1 MSNNEP
7 IKLRIPR
14 QDLSE
19 FALFGLTADQAQNW
33 AEGLPMANT
42 AQVAQQLRSAI
53 SDLNRVDMA
62 PNVRFEILEALRT
75 TLHTALSTLSK
86 YYLNQPVVLPEE
98 PRKAARLAHNLY
110 ELVTIGY
117 TITGIQTIQRRQSIS
132 GANPAKLVCQ
142 ALHRAI
148 TSSSMKLLVSY
159 QLYQPVELNAWT
171 ELHQMF
177 LLAERQKLSSQIVVD
192 EISGDGS
199 ITDTYLRALLMGCS
213 KPNQLRQR
221 DLAGIY
227 KGLREWVEHIQLLPA
242 DENDGLFLVDFTSDH
257 PPIYAS
263 LYSEIPGSTCRIIN
277 TDALV
282 AHLQKL
288 RQDTGERAIVF
299 DKDTAVS
306 PNVLDHV
313 ISSWGVMSKRN
324 FARAPAQEKLW
335 ISVGLSNT
343 HYYVAGGVNF
353 EDLISP
359 SSAYTLG
366 DEQDKNPFMSEDSSR
381 ESELWDNAFVA
392 DEENE
397 DKVDMADVE
406 LHIREA
412 EKSDDDA
419 SASNERHPVFPV
431 RMANVSPGGYCLEW
445 SADIPSHIK
454 TGDAIAVREIDNH
467 SWSIAV
473 IRWVSQL
480 KDQTTLLGVELLS
493 PRGTPYGA
501 RVQAKTGE
509 DGDLMRALLLP
520 EIKLVGQ
527 PNTLITPRVG
537 FKERQKVTLIRGG
550 KESYIQLFKKVSST
564 AAYNQFEFRYIQQL
578 DEVAARDS
586 SEVASAPFESLWNDL

>member
-19 FALFGLTADQAQNW
+19 FVLFGLTADQTRNW

-42 AQVAQQLRSAI
+42 AQIAQQLRSAI

-62 PNVRFEILEALRT
+62 PNVRFDIMEALRT
-75 TLHTALSTLSK
+75 TLHTALATLSK

-98 PRKAARLAHNLY
+98 PRKAARLAQNLY
-110 ELVTIGY
+110 ELVTTAY
-117 TITGIQTIQRRQSIS
+117 TIVGIQTIQRRQSVS
-132 GANPAKLVCQ
+132 GTNPAKLVCQ
-142 ALHRAI
+142 SLHRAI

-159 QLYQPVELNAWT
+159 QLYQPVELHAWT

-177 LLAERQKLSSQIVVD
+177 LLAERQKLTSQIVED
-192 EISGDGS
+192 AIAGDGS
-199 ITDTYLRALLMGCS
+199 ITNTYMRALLMGCC

-221 DLAGIY
+221 DLAGVY
-227 KGLREWVEHIQLLPA
+227 KGLRDWVSHIQLLPA
-242 DENDGLFLVDFTSDH
+242 NENDGLFLLDFASDH
-257 PPIYAS
+257 PPIYTS
-263 LYSEIPGSTCRIIN
+263 LYSEVPGPSCQVIN
-277 TDALV
+277 TDELITY
-282 AHLQKL
+282 LQDL
-288 RQDTGERAIVF
+288 RMETGEKAIVF

-313 ISSWGVMSKRN
+313 VSAWGVMSKRN

-343 HYYVAGGVNF
+343 HYYVSGGTSF
-353 EDLISP
+353 ENLLSADL
-359 SSAYTLG
+359 AETLG
-366 DEQDKNPFMSEDSSR
+366 PGQDKNPFMGEESTR
-381 ESELWDNAFVA
+381 ETEIWDKAFSP
-392 DEENE
+392 DEEDE
-397 DKVDMADVE
+397 DPVGMEDVE
-406 LHIREA
+406 FHILEA
-412 EKSDDDA
+412 KQTGDTA
-419 SASNERHPVFPV
+419 TKERHPVFPV

-454 TGDAIAVREIDNH
+454 TGDAIAVREIDNN

-480 KDQTTLLGVELLS
+480 KDHTTLLGVELLS
-493 PRGTPYGA
+493 PRATPYGA
-501 RVQAKTGE
+501 RVQHKTGE

-527 PNTLITPRVG
+527 PNTIITPRVG
-537 FKERQKVTLIRGG
+537 FKERQKVTLLRGG
-550 KESYIQLFKKVSST
+550 EESYIQLFKKVSST

-578 DEVAARDS
+578 DEVAARDKTDVIS
-586 SEVASAPFESLWNDL
+586 TQFESLWNNL

>member
-19 FALFGLTADQAQNW
+19 FVLFGLTGDQARNW

-42 AQVAQQLRSAI
+42 AQTAQQLRSAL

-62 PNVRFEILEALRT
+62 PDVRFEILEALRT

-98 PRKAARLAHNLY
+98 PRKAAKLAQNLY
-110 ELVTIGY
+110 ELVTTAY
-117 TITGIQTIQRRQSIS
+117 TITGIQTIQRRQKIS
-132 GANPAKLVCQ
+132 SANPAKLVCQ

-148 TSSSMKLLVSY
+148 TNSSMKLLVSY

-171 ELHQMF
+171 ELHQLF
-177 LLAERQKLSSQIVVD
+177 LLAERQKLTSQIVID

-199 ITDTYLRALLMGCS
+199 ITDTYLRSLMMGCC

-221 DLAGIY
+221 DLAGVY
-227 KGLREWVEHIQLLPA
+227 KGLREWVEYIDLLPA
-242 DENDGLFLVDFTSDH
+242 DDSDGLFLIDFASDH
-257 PPIYAS
+257 PPIYTS
-263 LYSEIPGSTCRIIN
+263 LYSEVPGPSCRVIN
-277 TDALV
+277 TDTLID
-282 AHLQKL
+282 HLQKL
-288 RQDTGERAIVF
+288 HQDTGEQSIVF
-299 DKDTAVS
+299 DKDTVVS

-313 ISSWGVMSKRN
+313 ITSWGVMSKRN

-335 ISVGLSNT
+335 VSVGLSNT
-343 HYYVAGGVNF
+343 HYYVSGGISF
-353 EDLISP
+353 ESLISFEGIQAL
-359 SSAYTLG
+359 SQDA
-366 DEQDKNPFMSEDSSR
+366 DKNLFMNEDSSR
-381 ESELWDNAFVA
+381 EKEIWDGAFT
-392 DEENE
+392 NE
-397 DKVDMADVE
+397 TEAEGVGMEDIE
-406 LHIREA
+406 FHIREA
-412 EKSDDDA
+412 QKSRSVA
-419 SASNERHPVFPV
+419 SKERHPVFPV

-454 TGDAIAVREIDNH
+454 TGDVISVREIDNH
-467 SWSIAV
+467 AWSIAV

-493 PRGTPYGA
+493 PRATPYGA
-501 RVQAKTGE
+501 RVQHKTGE

-550 KESYIQLFKKVSST
+550 EESYIQLFKKVSST

-578 DEVAARDS
+578 DEVAARDKT
-586 SEVASAPFESLWNDL
+586 EVISTQFESLWNDL

>member
-19 FALFGLTADQAQNW
+19 FVLFGLTASQASNW

-53 SDLNRVDMA
+53 SDLNRVDMG
-62 PNVRFEILEALRT
+62 PDTRFEILEALRP
-75 TLHTALSTLSK
+75 TLYTALSTLSK

-98 PRKAARLAHNLY
+98 PRKAARLAQNLY
-110 ELVTIGY
+110 ELVTTAY
-117 TITGIQTIQRRQSIS
+117 TICGIQTIQRRQSVS
-132 GANPAKLVCQ
+132 SSNPAKLVCQ
-142 ALHRAI
+142 SLHRAI
-148 TSSSMKLLVSY
+148 TNASMKLLVSY
-159 QLYQPVELNAWT
+159 QLYQAVELNAWT
-171 ELHQMF
+171 ELHQLF
-177 LLAERQKLSSQIVVD
+177 LLAERQKLTSQIVTD

-199 ITDTYLRALLMGCS
+199 ITDTYLRALMMGCC

-221 DLAGIY
+221 DLAGVY
-227 KGLREWVEHIQLLPA
+227 KGLREWVDHLQLLGA
-242 DENDGLFLVDFTSDH
+242 DENEGLFMVDFASDH
-257 PPIYAS
+257 PPIYSS
-263 LYSEIPGSTCRIIN
+263 LYSEIPGPSCRVIN
-277 TDALV
+277 TDALIS
-282 AHLQKL
+282 HLQNL
-288 RQDTGERAIVF
+288 RRDTGEQSIVF
-299 DKDTAVS
+299 DKDTVVS

-335 ISVGLSNT
+335 VSVGLSNT
-343 HYYVAGGVNF
+343 HYYVSGGISF
-353 EDLISP
+353 ESLISAD
-359 SSAYTLG
+359 SAQLLADG
-366 DEQDKNPFMSEDSSR
+366 PEKNPFTGEDSSR
-381 ESELWDNAFVA
+381 EKDIWDSAFTS
-392 DEENE
+392 DEEGE
-397 DKVDMADVE
+397 SVDMEDIE
-406 LHIREA
+406 FHIREA
-412 EKSDDDA
+412 AKS
-419 SASNERHPVFPV
+419 SNTSTKERHPVFPV

-454 TGDAIAVREIDNH
+454 TGDVIAVREVDNS

-493 PRGTPYGA
+493 PRATPYGA
-501 RVQAKTGE
+501 RVQHKTGE

-550 KESYIQLFKKVSST
+550 VETYIQLFKKLSST
-564 AAYNQFEFRYIQQL
+564 AAYNQFEFRDIQQL
-578 DEVAARDS
+578 DEVAARDK
-586 SEVASAPFESLWNDL
+586 SEVINTQFESLWNNI

>member
-19 FALFGLTADQAQNW
+19 FVLFGLTGDQAQNW

-42 AQVAQQLRSAI
+42 AQVAQQLRSAL

-62 PNVRFEILEALRT
+62 PNIRFEILDALRT
-75 TLHTALSTLSK
+75 TLHTALTTLSK

-98 PRKAARLAHNLY
+98 PRKAARLAQNLY
-110 ELVTIGY
+110 ELVTTAY

-132 GANPAKLVCQ
+132 NTNPAKLVCQ

-148 TSSSMKLLVSY
+148 TYSSMKLLVSY
-159 QLYQPVELNAWT
+159 QLYQPAELNAWT
-171 ELHQMF
+171 ELHQLF
-177 LLAERQKLSSQIVVD
+177 LLAERQKLTSQIVTD
-192 EISGDGS
+192 ELSGDGS
-199 ITDTYLRALLMGCS
+199 ITDTYLRSLMMGCC

-221 DLAGIY
+221 DLAGVY
-227 KGLREWVEHIQLLPA
+227 KGLREWVEYIDLLPA
-242 DENDGLFLVDFTSDH
+242 DGNEGLFLIDFASDH
-257 PPIYAS
+257 PPIYTS
-263 LYSEIPGSTCRIIN
+263 LYSETPGPSCRVIN
-277 TDALV
+277 TNKLI

-288 RQDTGERAIVF
+288 RQETGEQSIVF
-299 DKDTAVS
+299 DKDTVVS

-313 ISSWGVMSKRN
+313 VTSWGVMSKRN

-335 ISVGLSNT
+335 VSVGLSNT
-343 HYYVAGGVNF
+343 HYYVSGGINF
-353 EDLISP
+353 ENLISFEGVQAL
-359 SSAYTLG
+359 SEDA
-366 DEQDKNPFMSEDSSR
+366 DRNPFMDEDSAQER
-381 ESELWDNAFVA
+381 DIWDKSFTKEGN
-392 DEENE
+392 DENIEME
-397 DKVDMADVE
+397 DIE
-406 LHIREA
+406 FHIREA
-412 EKSDDDA
+412 EKSGD
-419 SASNERHPVFPV
+419 SPSKERHPVFPV

-445 SADIPSHIK
+445 SADIPSNIK
-454 TGDAIAVREIDNH
+454 TGDVIAVREVDSH

-493 PRGTPYGA
+493 PRATPYGA
-501 RVQAKTGE
+501 SVQHKTGE

-550 KESYIQLFKKVSST
+550 EESYIQLFKKVSST
-564 AAYNQFEFRYIQQL
+564 AAYNQFEFRDIQQL
-578 DEVAARDS
+578 DEVAARDKT
-586 SEVASAPFESLWNDL
+586 EVITAPFESLWNDL

>member
-14 QDLSE
+14 QDLTE
-19 FALFGLTADQAQNW
+19 FVLFGLTGDQARNW

-53 SDLNRVDMA
+53 SDLNRVDMG
-62 PNVRFEILEALRT
+62 PDVRFAILEALRP

-86 YYLNQPVVLPEE
+86 YYLNQPIVLPEE
-98 PRKAARLAHNLY
+98 PRKASRLAQNLY
-110 ELVTIGY
+110 ELVTTAY

-132 GANPAKLVCQ
+132 AANPAKLVCQ
-142 ALHRAI
+142 SLHRAI
-148 TSSSMKLLVSY
+148 TSASMKLLVSY
-159 QLYQPVELNAWT
+159 QLYQPVEINAWT
-171 ELHQMF
+171 ELHQLF
-177 LLAERQKLSSQIVVD
+177 LLAERQKLTSQIVQD
-192 EISGDGS
+192 EISGNGS
-199 ITDTYLRALLMGCS
+199 ITDTYLRSLMMGCS

-221 DLAGIY
+221 DLAGVY
-227 KGLREWVEHIQLLPA
+227 KGLREWVTHIKLVSPD
-242 DENDGLFLVDFTSDH
+242 DEDQDGLFLVDFAADH

-263 LYSEIPGSTCRIIN
+263 LYSEEPGPSCRVIN
-277 TDALV
+277 TDELV
-282 AHLQKL
+282 SHLQNL
-288 RQDTGERAIVF
+288 RQDTGEQSIVF
-299 DKDTAVS
+299 DKDTVVS

-313 ISSWGVMSKRN
+313 ITSWGVMSKRN

-335 ISVGLSNT
+335 VSVGLSNT
-343 HYYVAGGVNF
+343 HYYVSGGINF
-353 EDLISP
+353 ESLV
-359 SSAYTLG
+359 SSESAHVLADG
-366 DEQDKNPFMSEDSSR
+366 IDKNPFLGEEGASEKD
-381 ESELWDNAFVA
+381 LWDGAFSA
-392 DEENE
+392 DSEEDEGIDLE
-397 DKVDMADVE
+397 DIE
-406 LHIREA
+406 FHIREA
-412 EKSDDDA
+412 ENNDK
-419 SASNERHPVFPV
+419 SASKERHPVFPV

-454 TGDAIAVREIDNH
+454 TGDVIAVREVDNNA
-467 SWSIAV
+467 WSIAV

-493 PRGTPYGA
+493 PRATPFGA
-501 RVQAKTGE
+501 RVQHKTGE

-550 KESYIQLFKKVSST
+550 EESYIQLFKKVSST

-578 DEVAARDS
+578 DEVAARDKTDVGGS
-586 SEVASAPFESLWNDL
+586 QFDSLWNEL